1 MISLLLYKREMK
13 GSIKV
18 LLIFAAVITLYV
30 TVIIRMYDPEM
41 MKTLDDF
48 VKVMPELMAAVGI
61 HAGAT
66 SLIGF
71 MISYLYGFDF
81 DCIPRWYSVFC
92 EEMV

>member
-1 MISLLLYKREMK
+1 MISLPLYKREMK

-48 VKVMPELMAAVGI
+48 VK
-61 HAGAT
+61 
-66 SLIGF
+66 
-71 MISYLYGFDF
+71 SYEPDWIYDIVFIWIYF
-81 DCIPRWYSVFC
+81 DCIPDGILHSARKWSDC
-92 EEMV
+92 QIC

>member
-66 SLIGF
+66 EPDWIYDIIF
-71 MISYLYGFDF
+71 IWIYF
-81 DCIPRWYSVFC
+81 DCIPDGILIFC

>member
-1 MISLLLYKREMK
+1 MISLSLYKREMK

-48 VKVMPELMAAVGI
+48 VKVMPELMAAVGM

-71 MISYLYGFDF
+71 MISYLYDVGVKTIKNFAP
-81 DCIPRWYSVFC
+81 ISIAP
-92 EEMV
+92 

>member
-48 VKVMPELMAAVGI
+48 VKVMPELMA
-61 HAGAT
+61 
-66 SLIGF
+66 
-71 MISYLYGFDF
+71 ISSYF
-81 DCIPRWYSVFC
+81 SVKVLGN
-92 EEMV
+92 MMRT

>member
-48 VKVMPELMAAVGI
+48 GNERVIVME
-61 HAGAT
+61 
-66 SLIGF
+66 
-71 MISYLYGFDF
+71 
-81 DCIPRWYSVFC
+81 CFC
-92 EEMV
+92 VLCK